1 MNFHE
6 EVRYRL
12 SVAKLINIKR
22 SSLSKRVASF
32 LFGKINK
39 YQRPF
44 DYIKHDVKSQV
55 FSLIFVYSGY
65 KSIFGHVL
73 TRICKNISLRLHKIK
88 LHNHIYIYLII
99 YSD

>member
-1 MNFHE
+1 MTFHE

-39 YQRPF
+39 YQRKGGQSWL
-44 DYIKHDVKSQV
+44 YISFPVK
-55 FSLIFVYSGY
+55 
-65 KSIFGHVL
+65 K
-73 TRICKNISLRLHKIK
+73 RI
-88 LHNHIYIYLII
+88 
-99 YSD
+99 